1 MAVQDVLL
9 ALTSYP
15 HPTPVAVIDRAV
27 LLASLLDA
35 RVATISCEIHV
46 QVPGSF
52 GQINR

>member
-15 HPTPVAVIDRAV
+15 HPTPVVVIDRAV
-27 LLASLLDA
+27 LLAALLDA

-52 GQINR
+52 GQKNR